1 MYAACVKVYYLYAVP
16 VKILFYMYACILHVL
31 KCTILYILYAVP
43 AQASEEGPGPLEL
56 ELLTV
61 TSRCVVQV
69 NGPRFSVRKGSALNH
84 LASSPAPRLYHS
96 IVLPNH

>member
-1 MYAACVKVYYLYAVP
+1 MYAAWIKVYYLHAVP
-16 VKILFYMYACILHVL
+16 VKILFYVYACILHVL
-31 KCTILYILYAVP
+31 KCTILYAVP

-69 NGPRFSVRKGSALNH
+69 NGPRFSVRKGSALSH
-84 LASSPAPRLYHS
+84 LASSPAPRFYHS